1 VFEGFQEFLAAALS
15 GAAAVGA
22 DGHEHDRFAGEYSAD
37 AVLHQAAVHSVA
49 AAAITGELLQL
60 LLGHAGVV
68 LELERLEG
76 AAIRGD
82 AAHPANEVSFS
93 GACRNPALLL
103 LLLPTR
109 QHNERFKA
117 GAVEIDLELH
127 GLSVSP
133 H

>member
-93 GACRNPALLL
+93 GACRNPALR
-103 LLLPTR
+103 LLPML
-109 QHNERFKA
+109 QHNERFEA
-117 GAVEIDLELH
+117 GAVEIDLDQH